1 MEDNGKIQEKVF
13 KEISLST
20 SGSLPT
26 GEGGGRGRSR
36 HTFSVIGIT
45 DSRKQWFPPE
55 VMEVIKAGKVFSGG
69 KRHHEIMIGF
79 LPENAV
85 WIDITVPLSDVFRQY
100 EAYDD
105 IVVFASGDPLFFGFA
120 NTIQRE
126 CPGCEMKVYPS
137 FNSLQML
144 AHRMC
149 LPYHDMHVVSLTG
162 RPWDKFDE
170 ALINGE
176 ALIGVLTDKKNTPQ
190 AIWQRMQDYGY
201 TNYTMTIGENLGNE
215 EKERIIEVQPP
226 RPPRGSPLDTSS
238 RYGVSSEG
246 SLLYKN
252 SPLGG
257 GGALNCLILQ
267 KTHSRPRP
275 FGISETEFHLL
286 NGRAKMITKMPIRLM
301 SLSMMQLRER
311 KTMWDVGFCT
321 GSVSIEAKLQFP
333 HLKITAFEVR
343 EEGREL
349 LEINSRKFGTP
360 GIDAVIGDFLQ
371 LDISGYPKPDAVF
384 IGGHGGKLPEMME
397 KIYQE
402 LTEGGVIVLNTVVQS
417 SYDAFMESAKKLNMT
432 LEEPVRIA
440 LDGFNPI
447 TILKAT
453 K

>member
-1 MEDNGKIQEKVF
+1 M
-13 KEISLST
+13 
-20 SGSLPT
+20 GSQ
-26 GEGGGRGRSR
+26 SKYA
-36 HTFSVIGIT
+36 VIGIT
-45 DSRKQWFPPE
+45 DSRHQWFPPE
-55 VMEVIKAGKVFSGG
+55 VMEVIKSGKVFSGG
-69 KRHHEIMIGF
+69 KRHHEIMKDF
-79 LPENAV
+79 LPKNAV
-85 WIDITVPLSDVFRQY
+85 WIDITVPLSDVFKQY

-149 LPYHDMHVVSLTG
+149 IPYHDMHVVSLTG

-176 ALIGVLTDKKNTPQ
+176 PLIGVLTDKKNTPQ

-201 TNYTMTIGENLGNE
+201 TNYKMTIGENLGNE
-215 EKERIIEVQPP
+215 ETERI
-226 RPPRGSPLDTSS
+226 
-238 RYGVSSEG
+238 YGVDNNYQLSII
-246 SLLYKN
+246 N
-252 SPLGG
+252 FQ
-257 GGALNCLILQ
+257 LNCLLLQ
-267 KTHSRPRP
+267 KTSTRPRP
-275 FGISETEFHLL
+275 FGIPESAFHLL
-286 NGRAKMITKMPIRLM
+286 DGRSKMITKMPIRLI

-349 LEINSRKFGTP
+349 MEKNSRKFGAP
-360 GIDAVIGDFLQ
+360 GIETIIGDFLQ
-371 LDISGYPKPDAVF
+371 VDVSGYPKPDAVF
-384 IGGHGGKLPEMME
+384 IGGHGGRLPEMM
-397 KIYQE
+397 KKTYQE
-402 LTEGGVIVLNTVVQS
+402 LENGGVIVMNTVVQS
-417 SYDAFMESAKKLNMT
+417 SYDAFVQTAKELNMT

-440 LDGFNPI
+440 LDDFNPI

>member
-1 MEDNGKIQEKVF
+1 M
-13 KEISLST
+13 
-20 SGSLPT
+20 
-26 GEGGGRGRSR
+26 GRQARYV
-36 HTFSVIGIT
+36 VIGIT

-69 KRHHEIMIGF
+69 KRHHEIMRDF
-79 LPENAV
+79 LPEDAV

-149 LPYHDMHVVSLTG
+149 IPYHDMHVVSLTG

-176 ALIGVLTDKKNTPQ
+176 PLIGVLTDKKNTPQ

-201 TNYTMTIGENLGNE
+201 TNYKMTVGENLGNE
-215 EKERIIEVQPP
+215 ESERIYHLPCTIYNLPTP
-226 RPPRGSPLDTSS
+226 
-238 RYGVSSEG
+238 
-246 SLLYKN
+246 N
-252 SPLGG
+252 S
-257 GGALNCLILQ
+257 LNCLILQ
-267 KTHSRPRP
+267 KTSTRLRP
-275 FGISETEFHLL
+275 FGIPESEFHLL
-286 NGRAKMITKMPIRLM
+286 DGRAKMITKMPIRLM
-301 SLSMMQLRER
+301 SLAMMQLRER

-349 LEINSRKFGTP
+349 MEKNSRKFGAP
-360 GIDAVIGDFLQ
+360 GIETVIGDFLQ
-371 LDISGYPKPDAVF
+371 VDVSGYPKPDAVF
-384 IGGHGGKLPEMME
+384 IGGHGGRLPEMMK

-402 LTEGGVIVLNTVVQS
+402 LEEGGVIVMNTVVQS
-417 SYDAFMESAKKLNMT
+417 SYDAFVQTAKELNMI
-432 LEEPVRIA
+432 LVEPVRIA
-440 LDGFNPI
+440 LDDFNPI

>member
-1 MEDNGKIQEKVF
+1 MGNQAKYA
-13 KEISLST
+13 
-20 SGSLPT
+20 
-26 GEGGGRGRSR
+26 
-36 HTFSVIGIT
+36 VIGIT
-45 DSRKQWFPPE
+45 DSRHQWFPPE

-69 KRHHEIMIGF
+69 KRHHEIMKDF
-79 LPENAV
+79 LPKNAV

-149 LPYHDMHVVSLTG
+149 IPYHDMHVVSLTG

-176 ALIGVLTDKKNTPQ
+176 PLIGVLTDKKNTPQ

-201 TNYTMTIGENLGNE
+201 TNYKMTVGENLGNE
-215 EKERIIEVQPP
+215 ESERIYHLPCTIYNLPTP
-226 RPPRGSPLDTSS
+226 
-238 RYGVSSEG
+238 
-246 SLLYKN
+246 N
-252 SPLGG
+252 S
-257 GGALNCLILQ
+257 LNCLILQ
-267 KTHSRPRP
+267 KMSTRLRP
-275 FGISETEFHLL
+275 FGIPESEFHLL
-286 NGRAKMITKMPIRLM
+286 DGRAKMITKMPIRLM
-301 SLSMMQLRER
+301 SLAMMQLRER
-311 KTMWDVGFCT
+311 KSMWDVGFCT

-349 LEINSRKFGTP
+349 MEKNSRKFGAP
-360 GIDAVIGDFLQ
+360 GIETVIGDFLQ
-371 LDISGYPKPDAVF
+371 VDVSGYPKPDAVF
-384 IGGHGGKLPEMME
+384 IGGHGGRLPEMMK

-402 LTEGGVIVLNTVVQS
+402 LEEGGVIVMNTVVQS
-417 SYDAFMESAKKLNMT
+417 SYDAFVQTAKELNMI
-432 LEEPVRIA
+432 LEEPVRVA
-440 LDGFNPI
+440 LDDFNPI

>member
-1 MEDNGKIQEKVF
+1 MRD
-13 KEISLST
+13 
-20 SGSLPT
+20 
-26 GEGGGRGRSR
+26 
-36 HTFSVIGIT
+36 
-45 DSRKQWFPPE
+45 
-55 VMEVIKAGKVFSGG
+55 
-69 KRHHEIMIGF
+69 F

-149 LPYHDMHVVSLTG
+149 IPYHDMHVVSLTG

-176 ALIGVLTDKKNTPQ
+176 PLIGVLTDKKNTPQ
-190 AIWQRMQDYGY
+190 AIWLRMQDYGY
-201 TNYTMTIGENLGNE
+201 TNYKMTVGENLGNE
-215 EKERIIEVQPP
+215 E
-226 RPPRGSPLDTSS
+226 
-238 RYGVSSEG
+238 SEKIYH
-246 SLLYKN
+246 LPCTIYNLPTPN
-252 SPLGG
+252 S
-257 GGALNCLILQ
+257 LNCLILQ
-267 KTHSRPRP
+267 KTSTRLRP
-275 FGISETEFHLL
+275 FGIPESEFHLL
-286 NGRAKMITKMPIRLM
+286 DGRAKMITKMPIRLM
-301 SLSMMQLRER
+301 SLAMMQLRER

-349 LEINSRKFGTP
+349 MEKNSRKFGAL
-360 GIDAVIGDFLQ
+360 GIETVIGDFLQ
-371 LDISGYPKPDAVF
+371 VDVSGYPKPDAVF
-384 IGGHGGKLPEMME
+384 IGGHGGRLPEMMK

-402 LTEGGVIVLNTVVQS
+402 LEEGGVIVMNTVVQS
-417 SYDAFMESAKKLNMT
+417 SYDAFVQTAKELNMI

-440 LDGFNPI
+440 LDDFNPI

>member
-1 MEDNGKIQEKVF
+1 M
-13 KEISLST
+13 
-20 SGSLPT
+20 GSQAKYA
-26 GEGGGRGRSR
+26 
-36 HTFSVIGIT
+36 VIGIT
-45 DSRKQWFPPE
+45 DSRHQWFPPE

-69 KRHHEIMIGF
+69 KRHHEIMRDF

-85 WIDITVPLSDVFRQY
+85 WIDITVPLSDVFKQY

-176 ALIGVLTDKKNTPQ
+176 PLIGVLTDKKNTPQ

-201 TNYTMTIGENLGNE
+201 TNYKMTVGENLGNE
-215 EKERIIEVQPP
+215 ENERLSVVDDNFQFSIFNFQ
-226 RPPRGSPLDTSS
+226 
-238 RYGVSSEG
+238 
-246 SLLYKN
+246 
-252 SPLGG
+252 
-257 GGALNCLILQ
+257 LNCLILQ
-267 KTHSRPRP
+267 KTSTRPRP
-275 FGISETEFHLL
+275 FGIPESAFHLL
-286 NGRAKMITKMPIRLM
+286 DGRAKMITKMPIRLI
-301 SLSMMQLRER
+301 SLSLMQLRER

-349 LEINSRKFGTP
+349 MEKNSRKFGAP
-360 GIDAVIGDFLQ
+360 GIETVIGDFLQ
-371 LDISGYPKPDAVF
+371 VDVSGYPKPDAVF
-384 IGGHGGKLPEMME
+384 IGGHGGRLPEMMN

-402 LTEGGVIVLNTVVQS
+402 LEDGGVIVMNTVVQS
-417 SYDAFMESAKKLNMT
+417 SYDAFVQTAKELNMK

-440 LDGFNPI
+440 LDDFNPI

>member
-1 MEDNGKIQEKVF
+1 M
-13 KEISLST
+13 
-20 SGSLPT
+20 GSQAKYA
-26 GEGGGRGRSR
+26 
-36 HTFSVIGIT
+36 VIGIT
-45 DSRKQWFPPE
+45 DSRHQWFPPE
-55 VMEVIKAGKVFSGG
+55 VMEVIKSGKVFSGG
-69 KRHHEIMIGF
+69 KRHHEIMMDF
-79 LPENAV
+79 LPEDAV
-85 WIDITVPLSDVFRQY
+85 WIDITIPLSEVFKQY
-100 EAYDD
+100 EQYDD

-149 LPYHDMHVVSLTG
+149 IPYHDMHVVSLTG

-176 ALIGVLTDKKNTPQ
+176 PLIGVLTDKKNTPQ

-215 EKERIIEVQPP
+215 ENERLSVVDDNFQFSIFNFQ
-226 RPPRGSPLDTSS
+226 
-238 RYGVSSEG
+238 
-246 SLLYKN
+246 
-252 SPLGG
+252 
-257 GGALNCLILQ
+257 LNCLLLQ
-267 KTHSRPRP
+267 KTSTRPRP
-275 FGISETEFHLL
+275 FGIPESAFHLL
-286 NGRAKMITKMPIRLM
+286 DGRSKMITKMPIRLI
-301 SLSMMQLRER
+301 SLSLMQLRER

-321 GSVSIEAKLQFP
+321 GSVSIETKLQFP

-349 LEINSRKFGTP
+349 MEINSRKFGVP

-371 LDISGYPKPDAVF
+371 LDLSDYPKPDAVF

-397 KIYQE
+397 KIYSE
-402 LTEGGVIVLNTVVQS
+402 LTEEGVIVMNTVVQS

-440 LDGFNPI
+440 LDDFNPI

>member
-1 MEDNGKIQEKVF
+1 MEDNGKILEMNF
-13 KEISLST
+13 KEIALSP

-26 GEGGGRGRSR
+26 GEGGGRGF
-36 HTFSVIGIT
+36 TVIGIT

-55 VMEVIKAGKVFSGG
+55 VMEIIKAGKVFSGG
-69 KRHHEIMIGF
+69 KRHHEIMRDF

-176 ALIGVLTDKKNTPQ
+176 PLIGVLTDKKNTPQ

-215 EKERIIEVQPP
+215 EKERIYELPC
-226 RPPRGSPLDTSS
+226 PPRGS
-238 RYGVSSEG
+238 
-246 SLLYKN
+246 
-252 SPLGG
+252 
-257 GGALNCLILQ
+257 LNCLILQ
-267 KTHSRPRP
+267 KTNTRPRP
-275 FGISETEFHLL
+275 FGIPEAEFHLL

-333 HLKITAFEVR
+333 HLKIIAFEVR

-349 LEINSRKFGTP
+349 MEKNSRKFGTP

-371 LDISGYPKPDAVF
+371 LDLSDYPKPDAVF

-397 KIYQE
+397 KIYSE
-402 LTEGGVIVLNTVVQS
+402 LTEGGVIVMNTVVQS
-417 SYDAFMESAKKLNMT
+417 SYDAFMESAKKLGMK
-432 LEEPVRIA
+432 LDEPVRIA
-440 LDGFNPI
+440 LDDFNPI

>member
-26 GEGGGRGRSR
+26 GEGGGRGRSC
-36 HTFSVIGIT
+36 HIFSVIGIT
-45 DSRKQWFPPE
+45 DSRHQWFPPE
-55 VMEVIKAGKVFSGG
+55 VMEVIKAGNVFSGG
-69 KRHHEIMIGF
+69 KRHHEIMRDF

-149 LPYHDMHVVSLTG
+149 IPYHDMHVVSLTG

-176 ALIGVLTDKKNTPQ
+176 PLIGVLTDKKNTPQ

-201 TNYTMTIGENLGNE
+201 TNYKMTVGENLGNE
-215 EKERIIEVQPP
+215 ESERIYHLPCTI
-226 RPPRGSPLDTSS
+226 
-238 RYGVSSEG
+238 
-246 SLLYKN
+246 YKLPTPN
-252 SPLGG
+252 S
-257 GGALNCLILQ
+257 LNCLILQ
-267 KTHSRPRP
+267 KTSTRLRP
-275 FGISETEFHLL
+275 FGIPESEFHLL
-286 NGRAKMITKMPIRLM
+286 DGRAKMITKMPIRLM
-301 SLSMMQLRER
+301 SLAMMQLRER
-311 KTMWDVGFCT
+311 KSMWDVGFCT

-349 LEINSRKFGTP
+349 MEKNSRKFGAP
-360 GIDAVIGDFLQ
+360 GIETVIGDFLQ
-371 LDISGYPKPDAVF
+371 VDVSGYPKPDAVF
-384 IGGHGGKLPEMME
+384 IGGHGGRLPEMMK

-402 LTEGGVIVLNTVVQS
+402 LEEGGVIVMNTVVQS
-417 SYDAFMESAKKLNMT
+417 SYDAFVQTAKELNMI

-440 LDGFNPI
+440 LDDFNPI

>member
-26 GEGGGRGRSR
+26 GEGGGRGRSC
-36 HTFSVIGIT
+36 HIFSVIGIT
-45 DSRKQWFPPE
+45 DSRHQWFPPE

-69 KRHHEIMIGF
+69 KRHHEIMRDF
-79 LPENAV
+79 LPEDAV

-149 LPYHDMHVVSLTG
+149 IPYHDMHVVSLTG

-176 ALIGVLTDKKNTPQ
+176 PLIGVLTDKKNTPQ
-190 AIWQRMQDYGY
+190 AIWLRMQDYGY
-201 TNYTMTIGENLGNE
+201 TNYKMTVGENLGNE
-215 EKERIIEVQPP
+215 ESERIYHLPCTIYNLPTP
-226 RPPRGSPLDTSS
+226 
-238 RYGVSSEG
+238 
-246 SLLYKN
+246 N
-252 SPLGG
+252 S
-257 GGALNCLILQ
+257 LNCLILQ
-267 KTHSRPRP
+267 KTSTRPRP
-275 FGISETEFHLL
+275 FGIPESEFHLL
-286 NGRAKMITKMPIRLM
+286 DGRAKMITKMPIRLM
-301 SLSMMQLRER
+301 SLAMMQLRER
-311 KTMWDVGFCT
+311 KSMWDVGFCT

-349 LEINSRKFGTP
+349 MEKNSRKFGAP
-360 GIDAVIGDFLQ
+360 GIETVIGDFLQ
-371 LDISGYPKPDAVF
+371 VDVSGYPKPDAVF
-384 IGGHGGKLPEMME
+384 IGGHGGRLPEMMK

-402 LTEGGVIVLNTVVQS
+402 LEEGGMIVMNTVVQS
-417 SYDAFMESAKKLNMT
+417 SYDAFVQTAKELNMI
-432 LEEPVRIA
+432 LEKPVRIA
-440 LDGFNPI
+440 LDDFNPI

>member
-1 MEDNGKIQEKVF
+1 MEDSGKILEMNF
-13 KEISLST
+13 KEIALSP

-26 GEGGGRGRSR
+26 GKGGGRGRSCR
-36 HTFSVIGIT
+36 VFSVIGIT

-55 VMEVIKAGKVFSGG
+55 VMEIIKAGKVFSGG
-69 KRHHEIMIGF
+69 KRHHEIMMDF
-79 LPENAV
+79 LPEDAV
-85 WIDITVPLSDVFRQY
+85 WIDVTVPLSEVFKQY
-100 EAYDD
+100 EQYDD

-176 ALIGVLTDKKNTPQ
+176 PLIGVLTDKKNTPQ

-215 EKERIIEVQPP
+215 EKERIYEVPCPQ
-226 RPPRGSPLDTSS
+226 RGS
-238 RYGVSSEG
+238 
-246 SLLYKN
+246 
-252 SPLGG
+252 
-257 GGALNCLILQ
+257 LNCLILQ
-267 KTHSRPRP
+267 KTSTHPRP
-275 FGISETEFHLL
+275 FGIPEAEFHLL
-286 NGRAKMITKMPIRLM
+286 NGRTKMITKMPIRLM

-349 LEINSRKFGTP
+349 MEINSRKFGTP

-371 LDISGYPKPDAVF
+371 LDLSDYPKPDAVF

-397 KIYQE
+397 KIYRE
-402 LTEGGVIVLNTVVQS
+402 LTEEGVIVMNTVVQS

-440 LDGFNPI
+440 LDDFNPI

>member
-1 MEDNGKIQEKVF
+1 M
-13 KEISLST
+13 
-20 SGSLPT
+20 
-26 GEGGGRGRSR
+26 GRQARYV
-36 HTFSVIGIT
+36 VIGIT

-69 KRHHEIMIGF
+69 KRHHEIMMDF
-79 LPENAV
+79 LPEDAV
-85 WIDITVPLSDVFRQY
+85 WIDITVPLSEVFKQY
-100 EAYDD
+100 EQYDD

-137 FNSLQML
+137 FNSIQML

-149 LPYHDMHVVSLTG
+149 IPYHDMHVVSLTG

-176 ALIGVLTDKKNTPQ
+176 PLIGVLTDKKNTPQ

-215 EKERIIEVQPP
+215 ESERIYETPC
-226 RPPRGSPLDTSS
+226 PPRGS
-238 RYGVSSEG
+238 
-246 SLLYKN
+246 
-252 SPLGG
+252 
-257 GGALNCLILQ
+257 LNCLILQ
-267 KTHSRPRP
+267 KTSTRPRP
-275 FGISETEFHLL
+275 FGIPEAEFHLL

-349 LEINSRKFGTP
+349 MEINSRKFGTP

-371 LDISGYPKPDAVF
+371 FDLSDCPKPDAVF

-397 KIYQE
+397 KIYSE
-402 LTEGGVIVLNTVVQS
+402 LTEGGVIVMNTVVQS
-417 SYDAFMESAKKLNMT
+417 SYDAFMESAKKLGMK

-440 LDGFNPI
+440 LDDFNPI

>member
-1 MEDNGKIQEKVF
+1 MEDNGKILEMNF
-13 KEISLST
+13 KEIALSP

-26 GEGGGRGRSR
+26 GEGGGRGF
-36 HTFSVIGIT
+36 TVIGIT
-45 DSRKQWFPPE
+45 DSRHQWFPPE

-69 KRHHEIMIGF
+69 KRHHEIMRDF

-100 EAYDD
+100 ESYDD

-176 ALIGVLTDKKNTPQ
+176 PLIGVLTDKKNTPQ

-215 EKERIIEVQPP
+215 ERERIY
-226 RPPRGSPLDTSS
+226 DT
-238 RYGVSSEG
+238 
-246 SLLYKN
+246 
-252 SPLGG
+252 PLGG

-267 KTHSRPRP
+267 KTNTRPRP
-275 FGISETEFHLL
+275 FGIPEAEFHLL
-286 NGRAKMITKMPIRLM
+286 NGRTKMITKMPIRLM

-349 LEINSRKFGTP
+349 MEINSRKFGVP

-371 LDISGYPKPDAVF
+371 LDLSDYPKPDAVF

-397 KIYQE
+397 KIYSE
-402 LTEGGVIVLNTVVQS
+402 LTEGGVIVMNTVVQS
-417 SYDAFMESAKKLNMT
+417 SYDAFMESAKKLGMK

-440 LDGFNPI
+440 LDDFNPI

>member
-26 GEGGGRGRSR
+26 GEGGGRGRSC
-36 HTFSVIGIT
+36 HIFSVIGIT
-45 DSRKQWFPPE
+45 DSRHQWFPPE

-69 KRHHEIMIGF
+69 KRHHEIMRDF
-79 LPENAV
+79 LPEDAV

-149 LPYHDMHVVSLTG
+149 IPYHDMHVVSLTG

-176 ALIGVLTDKKNTPQ
+176 PLIGVLTDKKNTPQ
-190 AIWQRMQDYGY
+190 AIWLRMQDYGY
-201 TNYTMTIGENLGNE
+201 TNYKMTVGENLGNE
-215 EKERIIEVQPP
+215 ESERIYHLPCTIYNLPTP
-226 RPPRGSPLDTSS
+226 
-238 RYGVSSEG
+238 
-246 SLLYKN
+246 N
-252 SPLGG
+252 S
-257 GGALNCLILQ
+257 LNCLILQ
-267 KTHSRPRP
+267 KTSTRLRP
-275 FGISETEFHLL
+275 FGIPESEFHLL
-286 NGRAKMITKMPIRLM
+286 DGRAKMITKMPIRLM
-301 SLSMMQLRER
+301 SLAMMQLRER
-311 KTMWDVGFCT
+311 KTMCDVGFCT

-349 LEINSRKFGTP
+349 MEKNSRKFGAP
-360 GIDAVIGDFLQ
+360 GIETVIGDFLQ
-371 LDISGYPKPDAVF
+371 VDVSGYPKPDAVF
-384 IGGHGGKLPEMME
+384 IGGHGGRLPEMMK

-402 LTEGGVIVLNTVVQS
+402 LEDGGVIVMNTVVQS
-417 SYDAFMESAKKLNMT
+417 SYDAFVQTAKELNMI

-440 LDGFNPI
+440 LDDFNPI

>member
-1 MEDNGKIQEKVF
+1 M
-13 KEISLST
+13 
-20 SGSLPT
+20 
-26 GEGGGRGRSR
+26 GRQSKYV
-36 HTFSVIGIT
+36 VIGIT

-69 KRHHEIMIGF
+69 KRHHEIMMDF

-85 WIDITVPLSDVFRQY
+85 WIDITIPLSEVFKQY
-100 EAYDD
+100 EQYDD

-176 ALIGVLTDKKNTPQ
+176 PLIGVLTDKKNTPQ

-215 EKERIIEVQPP
+215 EKERIYETPCPQK
-226 RPPRGSPLDTSS
+226 GS
-238 RYGVSSEG
+238 
-246 SLLYKN
+246 
-252 SPLGG
+252 
-257 GGALNCLILQ
+257 LNCLILQ
-267 KTHSRPRP
+267 KTSTRPRP
-275 FGISETEFHLL
+275 FGIPKAEFHLL

-301 SLSMMQLRER
+301 SLAMMQLRER

-349 LEINSRKFGTP
+349 MEINSRKFGTP

-371 LDISGYPKPDAVF
+371 FDLSDCPKPDAVF

-397 KIYQE
+397 KIYSE
-402 LTEGGVIVLNTVVQS
+402 LTEGGVIVMNTVVQS

-440 LDGFNPI
+440 LDDFNPI

>member
-1 MEDNGKIQEKVF
+1 MGRQEKYV
-13 KEISLST
+13 
-20 SGSLPT
+20 
-26 GEGGGRGRSR
+26 
-36 HTFSVIGIT
+36 VIGIT
-45 DSRKQWFPPE
+45 DSRHQWFPPE
-55 VMEVIKAGKVFSGG
+55 VMEVIKSGKVFSGG
-69 KRHHEIMIGF
+69 KRHHEIMKDF

-126 CPGCEMKVYPS
+126 CPGCEIKVYPS

-176 ALIGVLTDKKNTPQ
+176 PLIGVLTDKNNTPQ

-201 TNYTMTIGENLGNE
+201 TNYKMTVGENLGNE
-215 EKERIIEVQPP
+215 ETERIYEVDNNYQL
-226 RPPRGSPLDTSS
+226 SIIN
-238 RYGVSSEG
+238 YQ
-246 SLLYKN
+246 
-252 SPLGG
+252 
-257 GGALNCLILQ
+257 LNCLILQ
-267 KTHSRPRP
+267 RQFSRPRP
-275 FGISETEFHLL
+275 FGIPESAFHLL
-286 NGRAKMITKMPIRLM
+286 DGRAKMITKMPIRLI
-301 SLSMMQLRER
+301 SLSMMQLRDH
-311 KTMWDVGFCT
+311 KSMWDVGFCT

-343 EEGREL
+343 EEGMEL
-349 LEINSRKFGTP
+349 MEKNSRKFGAP
-360 GIDAVIGDFLQ
+360 GIETVIGDFLQ
-371 LDISGYPKPDAVF
+371 VDLSGYPKPDAVF
-384 IGGHGGKLPEMME
+384 IGGHGGRLPEMMK

-402 LTEGGVIVLNTVVQS
+402 LEDGGVIVMNTVVQS
-417 SYDAFMESAKKLNMT
+417 SYDAFVQTAKELKMT
-432 LEEPVRIA
+432 LDEPVRIA
-440 LDGFNPI
+440 LDDFNPI

>member
-1 MEDNGKIQEKVF
+1 MARHIDDTNV
-13 KEISLST
+13 T
-20 SGSLPT
+20 TPLPLWE
-26 GEGGGRGRSR
+26 GQGGGSARAF
-36 HTFSVIGIT
+36 TVIGIT
-45 DSRKQWFPPE
+45 DSRHQWFPPE

-69 KRHHEIMIGF
+69 KRHHEIMMDF

-126 CPGCEMKVYPS
+126 CPGCDIKVYPS

-176 ALIGVLTDKKNTPQ
+176 PLIGVLTDKKNTPQ

-215 EKERIIEVQPP
+215 ETERIIEIQPP
-226 RPPRGSPLDTSS
+226 

-267 KTHSRPRP
+267 KTSTHPRP
-275 FGISETEFHLL
+275 FGIPEAEFHLL
-286 NGRAKMITKMPIRLM
+286 NGRTKMITKMPIRLM

-349 LEINSRKFGTP
+349 MEINSRKFGTP

-371 LDISGYPKPDAVF
+371 LDLSDYPKPDAVF
-384 IGGHGGKLPEMME
+384 IGGHGGRLPEMMN

-402 LTEGGVIVLNTVVQS
+402 LEEGGVIVMNTVVQS
-417 SYDAFMESAKKLNMT
+417 SYDAFMESAKKLGMK

-440 LDGFNPI
+440 LDDFNPI

>member
-1 MEDNGKIQEKVF
+1 MRD
-13 KEISLST
+13 
-20 SGSLPT
+20 
-26 GEGGGRGRSR
+26 
-36 HTFSVIGIT
+36 
-45 DSRKQWFPPE
+45 
-55 VMEVIKAGKVFSGG
+55 
-69 KRHHEIMIGF
+69 F

-126 CPGCEMKVYPS
+126 CPGCEMNVYPS

-149 LPYHDMHVVSLTG
+149 IPYHDMHVVSLTG

-176 ALIGVLTDKKNTPQ
+176 PLIGVLTDKKNTPQ

-201 TNYTMTIGENLGNE
+201 TNYKMTVGENLGNE
-215 EKERIIEVQPP
+215 E
-226 RPPRGSPLDTSS
+226 
-238 RYGVSSEG
+238 SEKIYH
-246 SLLYKN
+246 LPCTIYNLPTPN
-252 SPLGG
+252 S
-257 GGALNCLILQ
+257 LNCLILQ
-267 KTHSRPRP
+267 KTSTRLRP
-275 FGISETEFHLL
+275 FGIPESEFHLL
-286 NGRAKMITKMPIRLM
+286 DGRAKMITKMPIRLM
-301 SLSMMQLRER
+301 SLAMMQLRER
-311 KTMWDVGFCT
+311 KSMWDVGFCT

-349 LEINSRKFGTP
+349 MEKNSRKFGAL
-360 GIDAVIGDFLQ
+360 GIETVIGDFLQ
-371 LDISGYPKPDAVF
+371 VDVSGYPKPDAVF
-384 IGGHGGKLPEMME
+384 IGGHGGRLPEMMK

-402 LTEGGVIVLNTVVQS
+402 LEEGGVIVMNTVVQS
-417 SYDAFMESAKKLNMT
+417 SYDAFVQTAKELNMI

-440 LDGFNPI
+440 LDDFNPI

>member
-1 MEDNGKIQEKVF
+1 M
-13 KEISLST
+13 
-20 SGSLPT
+20 
-26 GEGGGRGRSR
+26 GRQAKYV
-36 HTFSVIGIT
+36 VIGIT
-45 DSRKQWFPPE
+45 DSRHQWFPPE
-55 VMEVIKAGKVFSGG
+55 VMEIIKAGKVFSGG
-69 KRHHEIMIGF
+69 KRHHEIMRDF
-79 LPENAV
+79 LPEDAV

-149 LPYHDMHVVSLTG
+149 IPYHDMHVVSLTG

-176 ALIGVLTDKKNTPQ
+176 PLIGVLTDKKNTPQ

-201 TNYTMTIGENLGNE
+201 TNYKMTIGENLGNE
-215 EKERIIEVQPP
+215 ESERIYHLPCTIYNLPTP
-226 RPPRGSPLDTSS
+226 
-238 RYGVSSEG
+238 
-246 SLLYKN
+246 N
-252 SPLGG
+252 S
-257 GGALNCLILQ
+257 LNCLILQ
-267 KTHSRPRP
+267 KTSTRPRP
-275 FGISETEFHLL
+275 FGIPESEFHLL
-286 NGRAKMITKMPIRLM
+286 DGRTKMITKMPIRLM

-349 LEINSRKFGTP
+349 MEINSRKFGVP

-371 LDISGYPKPDAVF
+371 LDLSGYPKPDAVF

-397 KIYQE
+397 KIYSE
-402 LTEGGVIVLNTVVQS
+402 LTEGGVIVMNTVVQS
-417 SYDAFMESAKKLNMT
+417 SYDAFMESVKKLNMT

-440 LDGFNPI
+440 LDDFNPI

>member
-1 MEDNGKIQEKVF
+1 M
-13 KEISLST
+13 
-20 SGSLPT
+20 GSQAKYA
-26 GEGGGRGRSR
+26 
-36 HTFSVIGIT
+36 VIGIT
-45 DSRKQWFPPE
+45 DSRHQWFPPE

-69 KRHHEIMIGF
+69 KRHHEIMRDF
-79 LPENAV
+79 LPKNAV

-100 EAYDD
+100 ESYDD

-149 LPYHDMHVVSLTG
+149 IPYHDMHVVSLTG

-176 ALIGVLTDKKNTPQ
+176 PLIGVLTDKKNTPQ

-201 TNYTMTIGENLGNE
+201 TNYKMTIGENLGNE
-215 EKERIIEVQPP
+215 ETERI
-226 RPPRGSPLDTSS
+226 
-238 RYGVSSEG
+238 YGVDNNYQLSII
-246 SLLYKN
+246 N
-252 SPLGG
+252 FQ
-257 GGALNCLILQ
+257 LNCLLLQ
-267 KTHSRPRP
+267 KTSTRPRP
-275 FGISETEFHLL
+275 FGIPESAFHLL
-286 NGRAKMITKMPIRLM
+286 DGRAKMITKMPIRLI
-301 SLSMMQLRER
+301 SLSLMQLRER

-349 LEINSRKFGTP
+349 MEKNSRKFGAP
-360 GIDAVIGDFLQ
+360 GIETVIGDFLQ
-371 LDISGYPKPDAVF
+371 VDLSGYPKPDAVF
-384 IGGHGGKLPEMME
+384 IGGHGGRLPEMMK
-397 KIYQE
+397 KIYHE
-402 LTEGGVIVLNTVVQS
+402 LENGGVIVMNTVVQS
-417 SYDAFMESAKKLNMT
+417 SYDAFVQTAKELNMK
-432 LEEPVRIA
+432 LDEPVRIA
-440 LDGFNPI
+440 LDDFNPI

>member
-1 MEDNGKIQEKVF
+1 M
-13 KEISLST
+13 
-20 SGSLPT
+20 
-26 GEGGGRGRSR
+26 GRQARYV
-36 HTFSVIGIT
+36 VIGIT

-55 VMEVIKAGKVFSGG
+55 VMEIIKAGKVFSGG
-69 KRHHEIMIGF
+69 KRHHEIMMDF

-85 WIDITVPLSDVFRQY
+85 WIDITVPLSEVFKQY
-100 EAYDD
+100 EQYGD

-162 RPWDKFDE
+162 RPWAKFDE

-176 ALIGVLTDKKNTPQ
+176 PLIGVLTDKKNTPQ

-215 EKERIIEVQPP
+215 EKERIYETPCTP
-226 RPPRGSPLDTSS
+226 KG
-238 RYGVSSEG
+238 
-246 SLLYKN
+246 N
-252 SPLGG
+252 
-257 GGALNCLILQ
+257 LNCLILQ
-267 KTHSRPRP
+267 KTNTRPRP
-275 FGISETEFHLL
+275 FGIPEAEFHLL

-349 LEINSRKFGTP
+349 MEINSRKFGVP

-371 LDISGYPKPDAVF
+371 LDLSDCPKPDAVF

-397 KIYQE
+397 KIYSE
-402 LTEGGVIVLNTVVQS
+402 LTEGGVIVMNTVVQS
-417 SYDAFMESAKKLNMT
+417 SYDAFMESAKRLGMK

-440 LDGFNPI
+440 LDDFNPI

>member
-1 MEDNGKIQEKVF
+1 MKD
-13 KEISLST
+13 
-20 SGSLPT
+20 
-26 GEGGGRGRSR
+26 
-36 HTFSVIGIT
+36 
-45 DSRKQWFPPE
+45 
-55 VMEVIKAGKVFSGG
+55 
-69 KRHHEIMIGF
+69 F
-79 LPENAV
+79 LPKNAV
-85 WIDITVPLSDVFRQY
+85 WIDISVPLSDVFRQY
-100 EAYDD
+100 ESYDD

-149 LPYHDMHVVSLTG
+149 IPYHDMHVVSLTG

-176 ALIGVLTDKKNTPQ
+176 SLIGVLTDKKNTPQ
-190 AIWQRMQDYGY
+190 TIWQRMQDYGY
-201 TNYTMTIGENLGNE
+201 TNYKMTIGENLGNE
-215 EKERIIEVQPP
+215 ETERI
-226 RPPRGSPLDTSS
+226 
-238 RYGVSSEG
+238 YGVDNNYQLSII
-246 SLLYKN
+246 N
-252 SPLGG
+252 FQ
-257 GGALNCLILQ
+257 LNCLLLQ
-267 KTHSRPRP
+267 KTSTRPRP
-275 FGISETEFHLL
+275 FGIPESAFHLL
-286 NGRAKMITKMPIRLM
+286 DGRSKMITKMPIRLI

-349 LEINSRKFGTP
+349 MEKNSRKFGAP
-360 GIDAVIGDFLQ
+360 GIETIIGDFLQ
-371 LDISGYPKPDAVF
+371 VDVSGYPKPDAVF
-384 IGGHGGKLPEMME
+384 IGGHGGRLPEMMN
-397 KIYQE
+397 KIYQKLE
-402 LTEGGVIVLNTVVQS
+402 EGGVIVMNTVVQS
-417 SYDAFMESAKKLNMT
+417 SYDAFVQTAKELNMI

-440 LDGFNPI
+440 LDDFNPI

>member
-1 MEDNGKIQEKVF
+1 M
-13 KEISLST
+13 
-20 SGSLPT
+20 
-26 GEGGGRGRSR
+26 GRQAKYA
-36 HTFSVIGIT
+36 VIGIT

-69 KRHHEIMIGF
+69 KRHHEIMMDF
-79 LPENAV
+79 LPEDAV

-176 ALIGVLTDKKNTPQ
+176 PLIGVLTDKKNTPQ

-215 EKERIIEVQPP
+215 DKERIIKVEPP
-226 RPPRGSPLDTSS
+226 SPPRGS
-238 RYGVSSEG
+238 
-246 SLLYKN
+246 
-252 SPLGG
+252 
-257 GGALNCLILQ
+257 LNCLILQ
-267 KTHSRPRP
+267 KTSTRPRP
-275 FGISETEFHLL
+275 FGIPESEFHLL

-349 LEINSRKFGTP
+349 MEINSHKFGTP

-371 LDISGYPKPDAVF
+371 VDVSGYPKPDAVF
-384 IGGHGGKLPEMME
+384 IGGHGGRLPEMME
-397 KIYQE
+397 KIYSE
-402 LTEGGVIVLNTVVQS
+402 LTEGGVIVMNTVVQS
-417 SYDAFMESAKKLNMT
+417 SYDAFMESAKKLNMKI
-432 LEEPVRIA
+432 EEPVRMA
-440 LDGFNPI
+440 LDDFNPI

>member
-1 MEDNGKIQEKVF
+1 MEDSGKIKETGF
-13 KEISLST
+13 KENALSL

-26 GEGGGRGRSR
+26 GEGGGRGRYS
-36 HTFSVIGIT
+36 FSIIGIT

-55 VMEVIKAGKVFSGG
+55 VMEVIKAGMVFSGG
-69 KRHHEIMIGF
+69 KRHHEIMMDF

-85 WIDITVPLSDVFRQY
+85 WIDITVPLSEVFRQY

-201 TNYTMTIGENLGNE
+201 TNYTMTIGESLGNE
-215 EKERIIEVQPP
+215 DSEKIYNLPSTIYNLP
-226 RPPRGSPLDTSS
+226 SA
-238 RYGVSSEG
+238 
-246 SLLYKN
+246 N
-252 SPLGG
+252 S
-257 GGALNCLILQ
+257 LNCLILQ

-349 LEINSRKFGTP
+349 MEINSRKFGTP

-371 LDISGYPKPDAVF
+371 VDVSGYPKPDAVF

-402 LTEGGVIVLNTVVQS
+402 LTEGGVIVMNTVVQS
-417 SYDAFMESAKKLNMT
+417 SYDAFIESAKKLNMT

-440 LDGFNPI
+440 LDDFNPI

>member
-20 SGSLPT
+20 SGSLPM
-26 GEGGGRGRSR
+26 EGSPMLITSEYVQSGGRGRSC
-36 HTFSVIGIT
+36 HIFSVIGIT
-45 DSRKQWFPPE
+45 DSRHQWFPPE

-69 KRHHEIMIGF
+69 KRHHEIMRDF
-79 LPENAV
+79 LPEDAV

-149 LPYHDMHVVSLTG
+149 IPYHDMHVVSLTG

-176 ALIGVLTDKKNTPQ
+176 PLIGVLTDKKNTPQ

-201 TNYTMTIGENLGNE
+201 TNYKMTVGENLGNE
-215 EKERIIEVQPP
+215 ETERIFEVDDNFQF
-226 RPPRGSPLDTSS
+226 SIF
-238 RYGVSSEG
+238 
-246 SLLYKN
+246 N
-252 SPLGG
+252 FQ
-257 GGALNCLILQ
+257 LNCLILQ
-267 KTHSRPRP
+267 RQFSRPRP
-275 FGISETEFHLL
+275 FGIPESDFHLL
-286 NGRAKMITKMPIRLM
+286 DGRAKMITKMPIRLM
-301 SLSMMQLRER
+301 SLAMMQLRER

-349 LEINSRKFGTP
+349 MEKNSRKFGAL
-360 GIDAVIGDFLQ
+360 GIETVIGDFLQ
-371 LDISGYPKPDAVF
+371 VDVSGYPKPDAVF
-384 IGGHGGKLPEMME
+384 IGGHGGRLPEMMK

-402 LTEGGVIVLNTVVQS
+402 LEEGGVIVMNTVVLS
-417 SYDAFMESAKKLNMT
+417 SYDAFVQTAKELNMI

-440 LDGFNPI
+440 LDDFNPI

>member
-1 MEDNGKIQEKVF
+1 M
-13 KEISLST
+13 
-20 SGSLPT
+20 GSQAKYA
-26 GEGGGRGRSR
+26 
-36 HTFSVIGIT
+36 VIGIT
-45 DSRKQWFPPE
+45 DSRHQWFPPE

-69 KRHHEIMIGF
+69 KRHHEIMRDF

-100 EAYDD
+100 ESYDD

-126 CPGCEMKVYPS
+126 CPGCKMKVYPS

-149 LPYHDMHVVSLTG
+149 IPYHDMHVVSLTG

-176 ALIGVLTDKKNTPQ
+176 PLIGVLTDKKNTPQ

-201 TNYTMTIGENLGNE
+201 TNYKMTVGENLGNE
-215 EKERIIEVQPP
+215 ETERI
-226 RPPRGSPLDTSS
+226 
-238 RYGVSSEG
+238 YGVDNNYQLSII
-246 SLLYKN
+246 N
-252 SPLGG
+252 FQ
-257 GGALNCLILQ
+257 LNCLLLQ
-267 KTHSRPRP
+267 KTSTRPRP
-275 FGISETEFHLL
+275 FGIPESAFHLL
-286 NGRAKMITKMPIRLM
+286 DGRSKMITKMPIRLI
-301 SLSMMQLRER
+301 SLSMMQLRDH
-311 KTMWDVGFCT
+311 KSMWDVGFCT

-343 EEGREL
+343 EEGRKLMEK
-349 LEINSRKFGTP
+349 NSRKFGAP
-360 GIDAVIGDFLQ
+360 GIETVIGDFLQ
-371 LDISGYPKPDAVF
+371 VDISGYPKPDAVF
-384 IGGHGGKLPEMME
+384 IGGHGGRLHEMMN
-397 KIYQE
+397 KIYQKLE
-402 LTEGGVIVLNTVVQS
+402 DGGVIVMNTVVQS
-417 SYDAFMESAKKLNMT
+417 SYDAFVQTAKELKMK

-440 LDGFNPI
+440 LDDFNPI

>member
-1 MEDNGKIQEKVF
+1 ME
-13 KEISLST
+13 KEYKHINDMQ
-20 SGSLPT
+20 PIT
-26 GEGGGRGRSR
+26 GNTIKNNSPLGGWGAF
-36 HTFSVIGIT
+36 HVIGIT
-45 DSRKQWFPPE
+45 DSRHQWFPPE
-55 VMEVIKAGKVFSGG
+55 VMEIIKAGKVFSGG
-69 KRHHEIMIGF
+69 KRHHEIMRDF

-85 WIDITVPLSDVFRQY
+85 WIDITVPLSEVFRQY

-176 ALIGVLTDKKNTPQ
+176 PLIGVLTDKKNTPQ

-215 EKERIIEVQPP
+215 ETERIIEIQPP
-226 RPPRGSPLDTSS
+226 SPPRGSFLDTSF

-267 KTHSRPRP
+267 KTNTHPRP
-275 FGISETEFHLL
+275 FGIPEAEFHLL
-286 NGRAKMITKMPIRLM
+286 NGRTKMITKMPIRLM

-349 LEINSRKFGTP
+349 MEINSRKFGVP

-371 LDISGYPKPDAVF
+371 LDLSGYPKPDAVF

-397 KIYQE
+397 KIYSE
-402 LTEGGVIVLNTVVQS
+402 LTEGGVIVMNTVVQS

-440 LDGFNPI
+440 LDDFNPI